1 MKLKYKILN
10 LKYLRLPIIEK
21 KDNDSVNE
29 KERLRIQNLVFDL
42 IRERVYT
49 MTLTE
54 RVDYLNLVMIRKNN
68 NNYGSIKANNRI
80 EQP

>member
-1 MKLKYKILN
+1 MMKKINLNIKYHN
-10 LKYLRLPIIEK
+10 GLPIIEK

-42 IRERVYT
+42 IIERVYN

-54 RVDYLNLVMIRKNN
+54 RIDYLNQVRILKKRK
-68 NNYGSIKANNRI
+68 
-80 EQP
+80 

>member
-1 MKLKYKILN
+1 MMKKINLNIKYHN
-10 LKYLRLPIIEK
+10 GLPIIEK

-42 IRERVYT
+42 IIERVYN

-54 RVDYLNLVMIRKNN
+54 RIDYLKQVIILKKRK
-68 NNYGSIKANNRI
+68 
-80 EQP
+80 